1 MQQIIFF
8 IQKYKFF
15 LFFLLLELIAIFLT
29 INNHAFHKSKFVS
42 SANSIT
48 GGLYQKVSNLSNYLN
63 LKNQN
68 TDLITENIRL
78 KNQLEYYISKTDS
91 IINTEVIDTLVY
103 NQKFDY
109 QAAQIIKN
117 DYHKKKN
124 FITIDRGENS
134 GVLSEMAV
142 MNSKGVLGIT
152 ETTSDNY
159 ARVQS
164 ILNINSK
171 INARLK
177 NSSHFGTLTWD
188 GKDYNTV
195 QLIDIPRQANL
206 VIGDTIIT
214 GGKSSIFPEGI
225 LIGTVLNSNIGN
237 TASNSINIK
246 LFNDMTN
253 LRNVYVVKNLEKIEI
268 QTLEENNNE

>member
-253 LRNVYVVKNLEKIEI
+253 LRNVYVIKNLEKIEI